1 MERRVMLAVV
11 LAPAVMAAAAPVGGA
26 AGDGPPAQDP
36 KKPPQVAY
44 EVVPVSER
52 LEIDGRK
59 NPELIPQW
67 DVWHAA
73 FEIMSRAPDLPT
85 EVLKTLSTEE
95 AASIRDAAREN
106 ARNFQVAQE
115 RVLRLFPTLQTDEAK
130 LVTER
135 TQAINLEFRWQ
146 VLGLRDRVLAGLNP
160 SGRVALSGYVESL
173 KAGMRVFVA
182 KKELAYYRQPQ

>member
-1 MERRVMLAVV
+1 MSAIV
-11 LAPAVMAAAAPVGGA
+11 LAGAVLAAAAPAVRA
-26 AGDGPPAQDP
+26 ASAALPAQD
-36 KKPPQVAY
+36 KKNPPQVAY
-44 EVVPVSER
+44 EIVPASER

-73 FEIMSRAPDLPT
+73 FEIMSRASDLPT
-85 EVLKTLSTEE
+85 EVLKTISAEE
-95 AASIRDAAREN
+95 AALIRDAAREN
-106 ARNFQVAQE
+106 ARNYQVAQE
-115 RVLRLFPTLQTDEAK
+115 RVLKLFPTLQTDEAK

-182 KKELAYYRQPQ
+182 RKELAYYRQPQ